1 MLCTVPGR
9 ITFETQGVRDASSL
23 VASASKEAL
32 DSVRKIAIGQTLVP
46 THMARERFGDKSAY
60 AAAAAEAAAAP
71 GPQPQLDMR
80 SSLNDAAAAIGEA
93 RSPSVTQGMHVV
105 QSCPPGC
112 VLSLQ
117 MHAQGERT
125 LYSLK

>member
-1 MLCTVPGR
+1 MVLCMVPGR

-46 THMARERFGDKSAY
+46 THMARDRFGDKSAY
-60 AAAAAEAAAAP
+60 AAAAAAAP

-80 SSLNDAAAAIGEA
+80 SSLDDAAAAVGEA
-93 RSPSVTQGMHVV
+93 RSQLAHRACMLFNW
-105 QSCPPGC
+105 
-112 VLSLQ
+112 VLVNML
-117 MHAQGERT
+117 
-125 LYSLK
+125 